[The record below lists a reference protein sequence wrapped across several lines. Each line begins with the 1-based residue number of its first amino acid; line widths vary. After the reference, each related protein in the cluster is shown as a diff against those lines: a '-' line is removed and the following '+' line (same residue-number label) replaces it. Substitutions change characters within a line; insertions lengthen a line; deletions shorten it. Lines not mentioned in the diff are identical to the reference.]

1 MRKGDNVSLNHE
13 PQRDEF
19 PDGPDGDE
27 DYERVVAAFDR
38 KVDDAIEARMERRRG
53 AH

>member
-1 MRKGDNVSLNHE
+1 MNLNHE

-27 DYERVVAAFDR
+27 DYERVSAAFDR
-38 KVDDAIEARMERRRG
+38 KVDEAIEARWERDRG
-53 AH
+53 CDL